1 MIKPVGGL
9 FEKICEV
16 IQAGFKAVIMPRDNI
31 NDIPAD
37 IKGIKIMPVDI
48 IQEVIKIAFEGD
60 EHGTGH

>member
-9 FEKICEV
+9 LEKICGA
-16 IQAGFKAVIMPRDNI
+16 IRAGLKAVVIPRDNI

-37 IKGIKIMPVDI
+37 IKGIKIMPVDT

-60 EHGTGH
+60 EHGTGY